1 MQRCDMTLKYEM
13 VIQLNEKLWVKF
25 REKHPSYVDNGKGGY
40 QLVVQEEATGKAEL
54 FDAVNE
60 PGPDAKTGGDG
71 NAKDDAG
78 KTPHVASAKSPAA
91 DDDFDNVDDLIAEI
105 EGLDYGPPDG

>member
-13 VIQLNEKLWVKF
+13 VIQFNEKLWVKF

-40 QLVVQEEATGKAEL
+40 QLVVQEEAKGKAEL
-54 FDAVNE
+54 FDTVGQQQAAPDSLGNA
-60 PGPDAKTGGDG
+60 DAK
-71 NAKDDAG
+71 NAG
-78 KTPHVASAKSPAA
+78 KAPAA
-91 DDDFDNVDDLIAEI
+91 AAGTDVVEDFDNVDDIIAEI